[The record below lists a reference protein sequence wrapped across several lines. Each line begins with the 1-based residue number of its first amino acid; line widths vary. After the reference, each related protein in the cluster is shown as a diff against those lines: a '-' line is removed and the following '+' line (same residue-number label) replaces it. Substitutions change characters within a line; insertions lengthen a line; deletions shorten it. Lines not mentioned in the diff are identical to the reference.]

1 MINWQPADHNKLWS
15 EFNIRLGLGLV
26 LVLELVFGQ
35 GQSRSGICKC
45 YMRIRN
51 LHPVAQRI
59 SGKKQYNN
67 TRKGTNQRTKKRKI
81 KEKEPI
87 RECILEILMTPSSG
101 KHFTVATFREAH
113 FKIFRSRKCGV
124 INLQAYTQV

>member
-1 MINWQPADHNKLWS
+1 
-15 EFNIRLGLGLV
+15 
-26 LVLELVFGQ
+26 
-35 GQSRSGICKC
+35 
-45 YMRIRN
+45 MRIRN
-51 LHPVAQRI
+51 LHLVAQRI

-101 KHFTVATFREAH
+101 SISLLTLSEKHISKFLDPENV
-113 FKIFRSRKCGV
+113 G
-124 INLQAYTQV
+124 

>member
-1 MINWQPADHNKLWS
+1 
-15 EFNIRLGLGLV
+15 
-26 LVLELVFGQ
+26 
-35 GQSRSGICKC
+35 
-45 YMRIRN
+45 MRIRN

-101 KHFTVATFREAH
+101 RISLLPLSEKHISKFLDPENV
-113 FKIFRSRKCGV
+113 G
-124 INLQAYTQV
+124 